1 MIRTLRATITYH
13 VAGGVIADVA
23 GVGYLVSVP
32 LRSLPRVG
40 DEVML
45 FTHHHIREDSQ
56 DLYGFTTLEEL
67 ALFERLLDVSSIGP
81 KSAMA
86 VLAMASAN
94 DVAQAIEAEDTGFFS
109 RIPGLGKKS
118 ALKIILELKG
128 KLVSAG
134 NGSSHQQEL
143 AEALRSLGYR
153 DDAIAEALRSL
164 PTDITD
170 TQAALTWVLPR
181 IGKNS

>member
-94 DVAQAIEAEDTGFFS
+94 DVAASPAPMIRTPMSRGPFRVSSACGSGIGTSERPLLARSDYFGLVRPTGRETRRAS
-109 RIPGLGKKS
+109 GG
-118 ALKIILELKG
+118 
-128 KLVSAG
+128 AG
-134 NGSSHQQEL
+134 SP
-143 AEALRSLGYR
+143 LRSRLGR
-153 DDAIAEALRSL
+153 
-164 PTDITD
+164 
-170 TQAALTWVLPR
+170 
-181 IGKNS
+181 